1 MLNFNLLAFIKP
13 SAKLKVSAS
22 ISATNHT
29 QIVVQYLAKPKK
41 SEEKLIL
48 NSHQIEMLMMSEND
62 IEQANLISETDLE
75 KEDAEWMD

>member
-1 MLNFNLLAFIKP
+1 MTTLDSIKNKLIDRILVTKNEQLLNAIETIFN
-13 SAKLKVSAS
+13 S
-22 ISATNHT
+22 T
-29 QIVVQYLAKPKK
+29 K

-48 NSHQIEMLMMSEND
+48 NSYQIEMLMMSEND